1 MIHII
6 KLFTFG
12 LCFFAEAGSSL
23 THGRRQF
30 TPTEPSGLSDEV
42 DESVSRR
49 KKRAVSHMPDEGG
62 AAVPGKL
69 EIISSFVGHAVTPTN
84 IFGVLFPNRSFPLDS
99 SNFNQ
104 VDTHKWLLDMDIFVG
119 EYTHAKFLN
128 VLGKPCEMVVLRSW
142 RSLTLV
148 GIGHMLN
155 PFRTVTLSLLS
166 LFGGLLRIVCSGPC
180 LEVYFMS
187 C

>member
-1 MIHII
+1 M
-6 KLFTFG
+6 L
-12 LCFFAEAGSSL
+12 FAEAGSSL

-30 TPTEPSGLSDEV
+30 TPAEPSGLSDEV

-69 EIISSFVGHAVTPTN
+69 EIISSFVGQAVTPTN

-119 EYTHAKFLN
+119 EYTHSKFSI
-128 VLGKPCEMVVLRSW
+128 VLGKPCEMVILKSW
-142 RSLTLV
+142 TSLTLV

-155 PFRTVTLSLLS
+155 PSQNCNLIAVEFIR
-166 LFGGLLRIVCSGPC
+166 GLLRRVCSGPC
-180 LEVYFMS
+180 LEVYFIF

>member
-1 MIHII
+1 M
-6 KLFTFG
+6 L
-12 LCFFAEAGSSL
+12 FAEAGSSL

-30 TPTEPSGLSDEV
+30 TPAEPSGLSDEV

-69 EIISSFVGHAVTPTN
+69 EIISSFVGQAVTPTN

-119 EYTHAKFLN
+119 EYTHSKFSI
-128 VLGKPCEMVVLRSW
+128 VLGKPCEMVILKSW
-142 RSLTLV
+142 TSLTLV

-155 PFRTVTLSLLS
+155 PLRTATLSLLS
-166 LFGGLLRIVCSGPC
+166 LFRGLLRRVCGGPC
-180 LEVYFMS
+180 LEVYFTF